1 MELTGVVS
9 VLNNSQATN
18 NRVVLSEPSTFRLTT
33 PNGTIYQ
40 TDRTLTLYN
49 AMGSNTGDY
58 YCMVS
63 NGNTVQPTD
72 RQNFSIFVQST
83 WSFSII
89 VLYVVHTKYDTTRSV
104 NIQPTDRQDFKQ
116 FVRGT
121 DSPVAFS
128 LP

>member
-9 VLNNSQATN
+9 VLYYSQATN
-18 NRVVLSEPSTFRLTT
+18 DRVVLSEPSIFPLAT

-40 TDRTLTLYN
+40 TDRILTLYN
-49 AMGSNTGDY
+49 AMGNDTGDY
-58 YCMVS
+58 YCMAS

-83 WSFSII
+83 LSFSII
-89 VLYVVHTKYDTTRSV
+89 VSYIVHTTYDTMRSV
-104 NIQPTDRQDFKQ
+104 NIQLADHQDFKL

-121 DSPVAFS
+121 YSPVASS